1 MSEGAGLS
9 QDVSQRHLIRSRE
22 RTVISKVIECCV
34 AESTA
39 GSLLASL
46 SCPNKRASIYTGA
59 SLSTIGRIKRQRLD
73 MPKGILPSPIKKNK
87 PSKKKAE
94 IDGFDRAVIR
104 RTMEDFYINQK
115 IVPSVRKLLIAV
127 KEKIDFPWQKDVL
140 RNTLRDMGF
149 VWKRSVS
156 KRKVLVER
164 REIVDWRC
172 RYLIKMRQYR
182 SEGKPV
188 FFLDETEKVFK
199 IDQLFNAHGHSVLR
213 LPPYMCELNAIEL
226 AWAKLKNFVRSKNV
240 GGDINMTRLREIVLE
255 GLNQITTED
264 WMGYCS
270 HVQKIEEE
278 HWERDGIVENALES
292 IIIDLDTSDEESD
305 DEEEEKDVGVPSC

>member
-1 MSEGAGLS
+1 MDNAPYHCKEHNKAPT
-9 QDVSQRHLIRSRE
+9 RSD
-22 RTVISKVIECCV
+22 
-34 AESTA
+34 
-39 GSLLASL
+39 
-46 SCPNKRASIYTGA
+46 NKQVMVDW
-59 SLSTIGRIKRQRLD
+59 L
-73 MPKGILPSPIKKNK
+73 NVN
-87 PSKKKAE
+87 
-94 IDGFDRAVIR
+94 GFDADMSMRKTVLYDNIELR
-104 RTMEDFYINQK
+104 R
-115 IVPSVRKLLIAV
+115 PR
-127 KEKIDFPWQKDVL
+127 
-140 RNTLRDMGF
+140 
-149 VWKRSVS
+149 
-156 KRKVLVER
+156 
-164 REIVDWRC
+164 
-172 RYLIKMRQYR
+172 
-182 SEGKPV
+182 
-188 FFLDETEKVFK
+188 EKVFK